1 MEILEKVLYFGIVIG
16 VLVTIH
22 ELGHFLAARLTGTR
36 ADVFSLGMGSRVFGW
51 NKITGFTFGK
61 LPEDWEGNGHTDYR
75 LSVFPIGG
83 YVKIVGMVDESMDN
97 DFVDKPAEPW
107 EFRSKNSLQKA
118 FMISAGVIM
127 NFLLAILIFGGIAF
141 FEGKTAAGTT
151 SIAYVEPGSPAEEV
165 GFKNSDKIL
174 AIDGKK
180 VNTWD
185 EVMSGLAL
193 KNSVSRVEIERE
205 GMTQSMN
212 VSGSKFF
219 KALTNQQS
227 VGLNPSGTN
236 TVIQIVETL
245 RPAGKAGLKAGDT
258 IISIN
263 NQPVLTNA
271 QFMNIVSNNKE
282 TAMPFEWK
290 RGGRT
295 MQATIAPDKTGK
307 IGVQIGQAYTGPVL
321 KTSFGFFESIKIGWD
336 QMINSIKLL
345 VGNIIMIF
353 QGTVSFKASMGGP
366 VMIAKMAT
374 QTAELGVTTFLSFM
388 AMLSVTLAVMN
399 ILPLPALDGGHLVF
413 IILEGVFRREIPA
426 KIKIG
431 FQQVGVFMLLA
442 LMVFVMYNDLT
453 R

>member
-36 ADVFSLGMGSRVFGW
+36 ADVFSLGMGSRLFGW

-61 LPEDWEGNGHTDYR
+61 LPDDWEGNGHTDYR
-75 LSVFPIGG
+75 LSIFPIGG
-83 YVKIVGMVDESMDN
+83 YVKIVGMVDESMDT
-97 DFVDKPAEPW
+97 DFVEKPAQPW
-107 EFRSKNSLQKA
+107 EFRSKNTLQKA

-151 SIAYVEPGSPAEEV
+151 TVAYVEPNSPAQET
-165 GFKNSDKIL
+165 GFKSGDKIT
-174 AIDGKK
+174 AIDGKA

-185 EVMSGLAL
+185 EVMQKLAL
-193 KNSVSRVEIERE
+193 KNSVSRVELERE
-205 GMTQSMN
+205 GAKQTIN
-212 VSGSKFF
+212 VSGAKFF
-219 KALTNQQS
+219 NALTNQQS
-227 VGLNPSGTN
+227 VGLNPSGTK

-271 QFMNIVSNNKE
+271 QFMNIVSSNKE

-290 RGGRT
+290 RGDRT
-295 MQATIAPDKTGK
+295 MQAMIAPDKTGK
-307 IGVQIGQAYTGPVL
+307 IGVQIGQDYTGPIV
-321 KTSFGFFESIKIGWD
+321 KTSFGFFESLKIGWD
-336 QMINSIKLL
+336 QMIGSIKLL
-345 VGNIIMIF
+345 VLNIIKIF
-353 QGTVSFKASMGGP
+353 QGEVSFKQSMGGP
-366 VMIAKMAT
+366 VAIAKMAT
-374 QTAELGVTTFLSFM
+374 QSAELGISMFLVFM
-388 AMLSVTLAVMN
+388 AHLSVTLAVMN